1 MPSKT
6 FLGLPETKRNK
17 IMGAV
22 RQAFS
27 NAPYSQ
33 VTVTDIIKLAEIPR
47 GSFYQYFKD
56 KEDLYFYLLETF
68 RQSFKDRL
76 THNLQ
81 VQNGDFFAAIRETF
95 HQTLTHFATG
105 TDRQLVQNFV
115 MEMDYRGYHHLMKR
129 DIHKR
134 PHHPHAELSEWQQ
147 NIKDQTDF
155 TKLRVSK
162 DEFDLLFHTL
172 LGFMGQSLAHYFM
185 AQRETDQE
193 ITAERFKTKFDLLL
207 DWLEHGVL
215 IEDTGTG
222 RELNA

>member
-56 KEDLYFYLLETF
+56 KEDLYFYLIETF
-68 RQSFKDRL
+68 RQSFKDDL
-76 THNLQ
+76 TYNLK
-81 VQNGDFFAAIRETF
+81 VQNGDFFAAVKKTF
-95 HQTLTHFATG
+95 HRTL
-105 TDRQLVQNFV
+105 DRFTTAADSQLLQNV
-115 MEMDYRGYHHLMKR
+115 IMEMDYRGYHHLMKR
-129 DIHKR
+129 DIHHR
-134 PHHPHAELSEWQQ
+134 PQNHQVNLPEWQQ

-155 TKLRVSK
+155 TKLRVSR

-172 LGFMGQSLAHYFM
+172 LSFMGQSFAHYFI
-185 AQRETDQE
+185 AQRDSSQKLATEP
-193 ITAERFKTKFDLLL
+193 FKAKFDLLL

-215 IEDTGTG
+215 IEDTG

>member
-56 KEDLYFYLLETF
+56 KEDLYFYLIETF
-68 RQSFKDRL
+68 RQSFKDDL
-76 THNLQ
+76 TYNLQ
-81 VQNGDFFAAIRETF
+81 AQNGDFFAAVRETF
-95 HQTLTHFATG
+95 HKTL
-105 TDRQLVQNFV
+105 DRFTTAADSQLLQNIV
-115 MEMDYRGYHHLMKR
+115 MEMDYRGYHYLMKR
-129 DIHKR
+129 DIH
-134 PHHPHAELSEWQQ
+134 HHPRNHHGNLPEWQQ

-155 TKLRVSK
+155 TKLRVSE

-172 LGFMGQSLAHYFM
+172 LGFMGQSFAHYFM
-185 AQRETDQE
+185 AQRDSSQKL
-193 ITAERFKTKFDLLL
+193 TAEPFKAKFDLLL

-215 IEDTGTG
+215 IEDTG